1 MVNLRLG
8 WSLISLIAAT
18 SMLLV
23 RRKSSSSAF
32 LSKTELAY
40 HASIRKLRVMGKEK
54 DSQQPY
60 LLPPRVWL
68 LSLSSLGV
76 LVPMSAAECTI
87 CGS

>member
-54 DSQQPY
+54 DSQQPIY
-60 LLPPRVWL
+60 YRHEFGYWVARLLEL
-68 LSLSSLGV
+68 
-76 LVPMSAAECTI
+76 
-87 CGS
+87 